1 MKQLLILLV
10 LFFSSGRIL
19 ISQNSLYDDS
29 GVSSVFIEI
38 HPDSL
43 DYIFEN
49 VLSDHY
55 FKARFI
61 FDDGSSPD
69 TVENAGFRLRGNTS
83 RYSQKKS
90 FKISF
95 NEYVPGR
102 RYQGVKKINLNGQ
115 HNDPTM
121 VREKLFYET
130 WKMAG
135 FPERRTSFVRL
146 YINEEYFGLYT
157 NVEEFD
163 KDWLQSVYGENEGN
177 LYKCTYP
184 ADLVYLGDDQQT
196 YKDIASGST
205 TGGRAYDLQTNE
217 ADDDYSD
224 LLELIRILDQEPD
237 STFARSVASVL
248 NVDQALK
255 AFAMDVVA
263 GNWDDYM
270 YNKNNYFLYRKADG
284 KFDFITYDPDNSF
297 GVDWIGRDWATRN
310 CTDWVKH
317 GEPRPLA
324 TKLLDVPEFNLRYRR
339 FLDTLARE
347 VIQPDILFPRLDAI
361 RNLISQAA
369 NDDTYRTLDY
379 GYTFDDFL
387 NGFDQQIDNHT
398 PYGIK
403 PFIALRQAKVFEQ
416 LGTFSMPDYSDNS
429 PIVKVFPVPS
439 SETVNIRMNG
449 VRKGTARCVLTD
461 SSGSLLE
468 IRESIPT
475 GEDICIDL
483 TSKPKGILF
492 FRIELHDKVIVKKIL
507 HL

>member
-1 MKQLLILLV
+1 MKRLLILLI
-10 LFFSSGRIL
+10 LILASSGVL
-19 ISQNSLYDDS
+19 VSQNSIYDDS
-29 GVSSVFIEI
+29 RVSSVFIEI

-55 FKARFI
+55 FMARF
-61 FDDGSSPD
+61 FYDHGSGID
-69 TVENAGFRLRGNTS
+69 TVENIGFRLRGNTS

-95 NEYVPGR
+95 NKYVPGR
-102 RYQGVKKINLNGQ
+102 RYQGVKKLNLNGQ

-121 VREKLFYET
+121 VREKLYYET

-135 FPERRTSFVRL
+135 FPERRSSFVRL
-146 YINEEYFGLYT
+146 YINYEYYGLYT
-157 NVEEFD
+157 NIEEFD
-163 KDWLQSVYGENEGN
+163 NDWLKKVYGENNGN

-184 ADLVYLGDDQQT
+184 ADLVYIGNDQQD
-196 YKDIASGST
+196 YKNIPSGSA

-217 ADDDYSD
+217 DEDDYSD
-224 LLELIRILDQEPD
+224 LVELIRIIDQEPD
-237 STFARSVASVL
+237 SAFARAVADIL
-248 NVDQALK
+248 NVDQVLK
-255 AFAMDVVA
+255 AFALDVVT

-270 YNKNNYFLYRKADG
+270 YNKNNYFLYHRADG
-284 KFDFITYDPDNSF
+284 KFNFITYDPDNSF

-324 TKLLDVPEFNLRYRR
+324 TKLLDVPEFNLRYRC
-339 FLDTLARE
+339 FLDTLARV
-347 VIQPDILFPRLDAI
+347 VIHPDTLFPKLDAF

-369 NDDTYRTLDY
+369 IEDTYRTLDY
-379 GYTFDDFL
+379 GYTVNDFF
-387 NGFDQQIDNHT
+387 NGFEQSIDNHT

-416 LGTFSMPDYSDNS
+416 LGTSSLPDISYNS
-429 PIVKVFPVPS
+429 QDIKVFPVPS
-439 SETVNIRMNG
+439 SEKVNIRIT
-449 VRKGTARCVLTD
+449 RAKKETTRYVLTD
-461 SSGSLLE
+461 SLGSVLE
-468 IRESIPT
+468 IRESVPT
-475 GEDICIDL
+475 GGDICIDL

-492 FRIELHDKVIVKKIL
+492 IRIELHDKVVVKKIL
-507 HL
+507 HI